1 MIHIIFILTTYDYLW
16 CLATITQAGIEVVST
31 SERVSNKRKR
41 NLNAYSG
48 TVKVNTKMDTSR
60 TTIPLTS
67 IFGRIL
73 GDLQNFSGSKV
84 QNGYQSAAGHMSDR
98 TYIHCESKVYEK
110 FILLVLYI

>member
-1 MIHIIFILTTYDYLW
+1 M
-16 CLATITQAGIEVVST
+16 VST